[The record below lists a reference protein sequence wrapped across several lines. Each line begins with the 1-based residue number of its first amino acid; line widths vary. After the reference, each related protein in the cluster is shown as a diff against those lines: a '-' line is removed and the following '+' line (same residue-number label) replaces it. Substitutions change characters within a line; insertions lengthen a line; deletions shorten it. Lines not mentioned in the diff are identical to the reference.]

1 MNINPCTMYGPIVSG
16 WHDRNDGQ
24 WDRLSAPR
32 WCLEARRNGEEK
44 EEKGFRGA
52 LEGGVIRRFR
62 C

>member
-1 MNINPCTMYGPIVSG
+1 MYGPIVSG

-32 WCLEARRNGEEK
+32 WCLEARRNGEER
-44 EEKGFRGA
+44 EEMGFRGA